1 MRDVYQ
7 PLTLDADKYKPE
19 RTVDSIERYIRDNS
33 IQRILYSE
41 ISAFIVGLS
50 ENERA
55 TVSTN
60 LDRLVS
66 YVLDNAI
73 STDIQ
78 KIIIKIYNHFNS
90 T

>member
-19 RTVDSIERYIRDNS
+19 RTVDSIGIYIRDNS

-41 ISAFIVGLS
+41 ISGFIVGLS
-50 ENERA
+50 EKERA

-60 LDRLVS
+60 LERLLS
-66 YVLDNAI
+66 YVLDNDV

-78 KIIIKIYNHFNS
+78 KIASRFMIIFSS